1 MNIVQKIVYESFA
14 RILENIVLPKC
25 HLKFHD
31 SVLASFSSLLL
42 SLLLF
47 LRIKGP
53 LSFLRP
59 AFSTEEEQCLSTSSL
74 FFSSSS
80 TQPLLSEHLCQC
92 FSPTLQSSSIRSSL
106 NTYLHM
112 LTHYWK
118 LQGTNCILLTT
129 LLIALGYVFGR
140 GYAPR
145 SCVNC
150 VIWPLGELCWLDFLV
165 IQSGVCLGEQKV
177 VWGTAECRPE
187 MVQGNVWNSC
197 RSEQ

>member
-1 MNIVQKIVYESFA
+1 MRTCPVYWSITYFFNWSCMNIVQKIVYESFA

-74 FFSSSS
+74 FSSSCS

-112 LTHYWK
+112 LTRVFQYAQKSKDLRGWLVK
-118 LQGTNCILLTT
+118 
-129 LLIALGYVFGR
+129 YV
-140 GYAPR
+140 
-145 SCVNC
+145 
-150 VIWPLGELCWLDFLV
+150 VIH
-165 IQSGVCLGEQKV
+165 
-177 VWGTAECRPE
+177 
-187 MVQGNVWNSC
+187 N
-197 RSEQ
+197 